1 MTLWH
6 WQIIIFTITPN
17 ITSLSRS
24 SSSLTVADHHQGWPP
39 RSSGWTAE
47 LQSAADRPNMTG
59 WPETVTKS
67 LIAEQIHQ
75 MATHAEGQEELIWC
89 GRHNSD
95 SRFGTQLFSITSVV
109 LVHIVKLGLCLSR
122 AVISLRANN
131 YNSANRFLK
140 ANYFCPITVPLLP
153 AGGRKANISKARGRR
168 I

>member
-1 MTLWH
+1 MVGWIGLGHRPYVQLEHRWAAL
-6 WQIIIFTITPN
+6 IIIRNNNNLIEKKCDPLVGGTFHQNHSDQPN
-17 ITSLSRS
+17 IS
-24 SSSLTVADHHQGWPP
+24 D
-39 RSSGWTAE
+39 
-47 LQSAADRPNMTG
+47 

-75 MATHAEGQEELIWC
+75 MATHAEEQEELIWC

-122 AVISLRANN
+122 AVISLQANN

-140 ANYFCPITVPLLP
+140 ANYFCSITASLLP
-153 AGGRKANISKARGRR
+153 AGGQKANISKARGRR